1 MKKKS
6 CLVSI
11 LLLLT
16 LPIFSAS
23 FSLIQLADEG
33 LPPSDNEMGRILIE
47 SKDELALTLENA
59 LKRDFSPSWIE
70 SYVDEKNVYGF
81 SKTYS
86 PILANILPLKQAYY
100 IITPKVSSN
109 ESEIFI
115 RCENGALY
123 SFVFDENNKL
133 ISVIEKTFKSDS

>member
-11 LLLLT
+11 LLLLS
-16 LPIFSAS
+16 LPLFSAS
-23 FSLIQLADEG
+23 FSLIQLNDEG
-33 LPPSDNEMGRILIE
+33 LSPSDNEMGRILIE
-47 SKDELALTLENA
+47 SKDELVATLEKALT
-59 LKRDFSPSWIE
+59 KDFSPSWIE
-70 SYVDEKNVYGF
+70 SYVDEKNIYGF

-86 PILANILPLKQAYY
+86 SILANILPLKQAYY
-100 IITPKVSSN
+100 VITPRVSSN

-115 RCENGALY
+115 RCENGDLY

-133 ISVIEKTFKSDS
+133 ISVIEKTSKLDS

>member
-86 PILANILPLKQAYY
+86 SILANILPLKQAYY